1 MVVERLPSA
10 RAVACRKFPPP
21 AKRRRDGPPTS
32 GFVVDWIAGR
42 ATLYNRV
49 GVVKGHVYL
58 RRFLS
63 FPFVES
69 FCFCSCCRS
78 CLALIAPRL
87 ALRILRW
94 KFGSTNHLSGHS
106 SSDRR
111 HRSRHGYLISRSER
125 MGSKMFGTS
134 RVGGSFTPPFSK
146 RRKRMGHP
154 HSN

>member
-1 MVVERLPSA
+1 MIANPRQAERWPNPSA
-10 RAVACRKFPPP
+10 SSGQAVGHREGL
-21 AKRRRDGPPTS
+21 DT
-32 GFVVDWIAGR
+32 W

-106 SSDRR
+106 SSDHDSLFELPGFSGKARR
-111 HRSRHGYLISRSER
+111 PISPTMSYFSTRVAHGLPCMR
-125 MGSKMFGTS
+125 TS
-134 RVGGSFTPPFSK
+134 CA
-146 RRKRMGHP
+146 
-154 HSN
+154 

>member
-10 RAVACRKFPPP
+10 RAVACRKFPHP

-42 ATLYNRV
+42 APLYNRV

-94 KFGSTNHLSGHS
+94 KFGFTNPLSGHS
-106 SSDRR
+106 SSDHDSLFELPGPSGKARR
-111 HRSRHGYLISRSER
+111 PISPTMSYFSTRVAHGLPCMR
-125 MGSKMFGTS
+125 TS
-134 RVGGSFTPPFSK
+134 CA
-146 RRKRMGHP
+146 
-154 HSN
+154 

>member
-1 MVVERLPSA
+1 MTPV
-10 RAVACRKFPPP
+10 
-21 AKRRRDGPPTS
+21 
-32 GFVVDWIAGR
+32 AGR
-42 ATLYNRV
+42 CSVRNGCRLGALRVQFWTHVRPKEGRTWGTAGLWDTWATIYNRV
-49 GVVKGHVYL
+49 GVVKRHLGR

-106 SSDRR
+106 SSDHDSLFELPGPSGKARR
-111 HRSRHGYLISRSER
+111 PISPTMSYFSTRVAHGLPCMR
-125 MGSKMFGTS
+125 TS
-134 RVGGSFTPPFSK
+134 CA
-146 RRKRMGHP
+146 
-154 HSN
+154 